1 MQKFQQLDVATAF
14 CGLHHVSLQMPHRTT
29 FEKVHATH
37 RECLYSQQ
45 DPEQF
50 PIVCGLHDVL
60 EPEFS
65 TGHNCLGCN
74 LADLTNAF
82 DSVLKGLTSCEDLQA
97 AFSTYFMW
105 LNVFVERYNFLLDRL
120 GVPEGHRSKEFPCFA
135 TIKHWANF
143 QKHPK
148 AFLFVHHPEYGCSAA
163 GIDVRDSGSIVVDQ
177 SFVDHY
183 YCGGKHNEKL
193 FNQLKNATQVAVD
206 YPDPTKLI
214 IDFCAQ
220 TTKFMDLVKANPEYQ
235 RRLADVT
242 THSAYF
248 ADEKEES

>member
-1 MQKFQQLDVATAF
+1 
-14 CGLHHVSLQMPHRTT
+14 MPHRTA
-29 FEKVHATH
+29 FAKVHETH
-37 RECLYSQQ
+37 RNCLYSQQ
-45 DPEQF
+45 ENEQF
-50 PIVCGLHDVL
+50 PIVCRLHEVLKPDV
-60 EPEFS
+60 S

-120 GVPEGHRSKEFPCFA
+120 GVPEEYRRKTFPCFT

-148 AFLFVHHPEYGCSAA
+148 AFLFVHHPKYGCGAA
-163 GIDVRDSGSIVVDQ
+163 GVVVAHTDSITIDQ
-177 SFVDHY
+177 AFVDKY
-183 YCGGKHNEKL
+183 YCGGKHNESL
-193 FNQLKNATQVAVD
+193 FAKLKNATQVAVD

-214 IDFCAQ
+214 EEFCAQ
-220 TTKFMDLVKANPEYQ
+220 SSAFISLVKENPIYQ
-235 RRLADVT
+235 KLLADVS
-242 THSAYF
+242 THPEYF
-248 ADEKEES
+248 VDAEES